1 MSLTIFSFKAKQFP
15 ILLSCRACHARLKPR
30 LSIAGGCFFDD
41 DVDDEDVDGD
51 DGDEEEDEI
60 VAAFS
65 FSPLNLLKVG
75 SLKKSPLLEH
85 YWSDN
90 GIDNG
95 NGNGNSMAMA
105 TMIRKLRGKLT
116 RAVTKKISHLTKAS
130 TIMVMD
136 ASMWWFTIMVMKM
149 MMEMSNLAKATISST
164 LSGRALPAVSGSHN
178 PFWSRFFLKK
188 GATILLKKR
197 F

>member
-1 MSLTIFSFKAKQFP
+1 MSLTLFSFKAKQFP

-30 LSIAGGCFFDD
+30 LSIAASWFFDD
-41 DVDDEDVDGD
+41 DVDDGDVDDGD

-65 FSPLNLLKVG
+65 LSPLNPLKVG

-90 GIDNG
+90 DIDNDNG

-130 TIMVMD
+130 TIIVMD
-136 ASMWWFTIMVMKM
+136 ASMWWFTIMV
-149 MMEMSNLAKATISST
+149 L
-164 LSGRALPAVSGSHN
+164 H
-178 PFWSRFFLKK
+178 
-188 GATILLKKR
+188 
-197 F
+197 

>member
-1 MSLTIFSFKAKQFP
+1 MFACKITFNAAGLTIFSFKAKQFP

-85 YWSDN
+85 Y
-90 GIDNG
+90 
-95 NGNGNSMAMA
+95 
-105 TMIRKLRGKLT
+105 
-116 RAVTKKISHLTKAS
+116 
-130 TIMVMD
+130 
-136 ASMWWFTIMVMKM
+136 
-149 MMEMSNLAKATISST
+149 
-164 LSGRALPAVSGSHN
+164 
-178 PFWSRFFLKK
+178 
-188 GATILLKKR
+188 
-197 F
+197 